1 MSVLCLSN
9 EMKHKVY
16 TVHTIIST
24 LLEEAAL
31 ATVVL
36 WLLPMFGIN
45 IPLWCLILMMAAL
58 GAYAWVNYRRGR
70 KALDKKPIISPDV
83 GSRRRTATPISPTG
97 YVRVSGELWRALS
110 SSTINADEE
119 IIVVGM
125 KEMTLL
131 VSSVEKIDHECKL
144 MHPLLSTKY

>member
-1 MSVLCLSN
+1 
-9 EMKHKVY
+9 MKHKAY
-16 TVHTIIST
+16 TVHTLITT

-31 ATVVL
+31 AAVVL

-45 IPLWCLILMMAAL
+45 IPLWGLILMIAAL
-58 GAYAWVNYRRGR
+58 GAYAWVNYRLGR

-83 GSRRRTATPISPTG
+83 GSRGQTTTPISPTG
-97 YVRVSGELWRALS
+97 YVRVNGELWRALS

-119 IIVVGM
+119 IVVVGM

-131 VSSVEKIDHECKL
+131 VSSVEKVNHECKPI
-144 MHPLLSTKY
+144 HPLLSTKY